1 MNAHLTHGNL
11 DALWLPF
18 TANRQFRA
26 APRMLVSAKGMY
38 YKDDS
43 GNDVLDGCA
52 GLWCVNA
59 GHSRPRIVEAVQ
71 KTVATLDFAPAFQ
84 MGHPLAFEAASR
96 VARLAPGDLN
106 HVFFCNSGSEAGD
119 SALKIAI
126 AYQRLR
132 GEGTRTRLIG
142 RERGYHGVGFGGISV
157 GGISGNRKLYGS
169 LLTGVDHLPHTLDL
183 RRNAFSR
190 GLPEHGAELADELE
204 RIVALHDASN
214 IAAVIVEPM
223 SGSTGVLPAPKGYLK
238 RLRDICTK
246 HGIVLI
252 FDEVITGFGRL
263 GESFAAE
270 KYGVVPDIMT
280 VAKGITNGAVPM
292 GAAIVSDKIFE
303 AFMQG
308 PPEAIDLPHGY
319 TYTAHPIACAAAI
332 ATLDTY
338 DEENLFQRA
347 GALSKYFEDAA
358 HSLRDSPHVVD
369 IRNEGLVAGIELA
382 PRPGATTTRA
392 YEVFDRAFHQGV
404 LLRYTG
410 DIVAIS
416 PPLIVEKP
424 EIDRIFET
432 IGRILRD
439 ID

>member
-1 MNAHLTHGNL
+1 MNSHNADSNL

-18 TANRQFRA
+18 TANRQFRD

-38 YKDDS
+38 YRDDK
-43 GNDVLDGCA
+43 GREVLDGCA

-59 GHSRPRIVEAVQ
+59 GHGQPRIVEAVQ
-71 KTVATLDFAPAFQ
+71 KAVATLDFAPAFQ
-84 MGHPLAFEAASR
+84 MGHPLAFQAADR
-96 VARLAPGDLN
+96 IARLAPNPLN

-119 SALKIAI
+119 TALKIAI
-126 AYQRLR
+126 AYHRLR

-142 RERGYHGVGFGGISV
+142 RERAYHGVGFGGISV

-190 GLPEHGAELADELE
+190 GLPEHGAELADDLE

-223 SGSTGVLPAPKGYLK
+223 AGSTGVLPAPKGYLK
-238 RLRDICTK
+238 RLREICTR

-263 GESFAAE
+263 GASFAAE

-280 VAKGITNGAVPM
+280 VAKGITNGTIPM
-292 GAAIVSDKIFE
+292 GANIVSDEIFD

-308 PPEAIDLPHGY
+308 PREAIDLPHGY

-338 DEENLFQRA
+338 AEEHLFERA
-347 GALSKYFEDAA
+347 AALSPYFEEAA
-358 HSLRDSPHVVD
+358 HSLRDAPHVVD

-382 PRPGATTTRA
+382 PRNAKTTRA
-392 YEVFDRAFHQGV
+392 FEVFERAFHEGL

-410 DIVAIS
+410 DILAIS
-416 PPLIVEKP
+416 PPLIIEKN

-432 IGRILRD
+432 IRRILKT

>member
-1 MNAHLTHGNL
+1 MPFADSNH

-18 TANRQFRA
+18 TANRQFRDS
-26 APRMLVSAKGMY
+26 PRMLVSAKGMY
-38 YKDDS
+38 YRDDK
-43 GNDVLDGCA
+43 GREVLDGCA

-59 GHSRPRIVEAVQ
+59 GHSQPRIVEAVQ

-84 MGHPLAFEAASR
+84 MGHPLAFEAADR
-96 VARLAPGDLN
+96 VARLAPNPLN

-119 SALKIAI
+119 TALKIAI
-126 AYQRLR
+126 AYHRLR

-142 RERGYHGVGFGGISV
+142 RERAYHGVGFGGISV

-190 GLPEHGAELADELE
+190 GLPEHGAELADDLE

-214 IAAVIVEPM
+214 IAAVIVEPLA
-223 SGSTGVLPAPKGYLK
+223 GSTGVLPAPKGYLK
-238 RLRDICTK
+238 RLREICTK

-263 GESFAAE
+263 GASFAAE

-280 VAKGITNGAVPM
+280 VAKGITNGTIPM
-292 GAAIVSDKIFE
+292 GANIVSDEIFE

-308 PPEAIDLPHGY
+308 PREAIDLPHGY
-319 TYTAHPIACAAAI
+319 TYSAHPIACAAAI

-338 DEENLFQRA
+338 AEEHLFERA
-347 GALSKYFEDAA
+347 AALTPYFEEAA
-358 HSLRDSPHVVD
+358 HSLKGAPHVVD

-382 PRPGATTTRA
+382 PRQSKTTRA
-392 YEVFDRAFHQGV
+392 YEVFERAFNEGL

-410 DIVAIS
+410 DILAIS
-416 PPLIVEKP
+416 PPLIIEKN

-432 IGRILRD
+432 IGRILKS